1 MKELRQKMIRT
12 MELKQL
18 AKNTQKGYLQS
29 IKGLVGYYK
38 LSPDKITTTQ
48 IEDYF
53 LHLKQERN
61 YAKSSLSTAV
71 NGLKFFYRH
80 VVGDEKRME
89 TISYTKKPRN
99 LPVIISPEEVW
110 QILHTPKHM
119 KHRLMLMAA
128 YSAGLR
134 ASEVLALKEE
144 HIDSKRMLIRVEK
157 GKGGK
162 DRYTLLSKYFLSQ
175 LREYYRRY
183 RPKEWL
189 FPSSQRG
196 GRLSYE
202 TIRTMYEKARK
213 KAGVKRGKGVHTMR
227 HCFATHLLE
236 AGYDIRKIQLLLGH
250 RSLSSTIVYLHVSRQ
265 SLSVITSPLDLINPD
280 EVQKEANDDKTD

>member
-1 MKELRQKMIRT
+1 MKELRQKMIRV

-29 IKGLVGYYK
+29 VKGLVRYYK
-38 LSPDKITTTQ
+38 LSPDKITSTQ

-53 LHLKQERN
+53 LYLKQEKN
-61 YAKSSLSTAV
+61 YAISSLSTAV
-71 NGLKFFYRH
+71 NGLKFFYRY
-80 VVGDEKRME
+80 VVGDETPMK
-89 TISYTKKPRN
+89 TIYYTKKPRN

-110 QILHTPKHM
+110 QIVHTPKHM

-134 ASEVLALKEE
+134 ASEVLSLKEE

-157 GKGGK
+157 GKGNK
-162 DRYTLLSKYFLSQ
+162 DRYTLLSKYFLFQ

-189 FPSSQRG
+189 FPSSQKG

-202 TIRTMYEKARK
+202 SLRTMYEKARK
-213 KAGVKRGKGVHTMR
+213 KAGVKRGQGVHTMR

-280 EVQKEANDDKTD
+280 DAQKEVDDDKTD

>member
-1 MKELRQKMIRT
+1 V
-12 MELKQL
+12 
-18 AKNTQKGYLQS
+18 S
-29 IKGLVGYYK
+29 
-38 LSPDKITTTQ
+38 
-48 IEDYF
+48 
-53 LHLKQERN
+53 
-61 YAKSSLSTAV
+61 
-71 NGLKFFYRH
+71 GLKFFYRH
-80 VVGDEKRME
+80 VVGDVKRMK
-89 TISYTKKPRN
+89 TISYVRRPKH

-110 QILHTPKHM
+110 QIIHTPSHM

-134 ASEVLALKEE
+134 ASEILALKEE

-157 GKGGK
+157 GKGRK
-162 DRYTLLSKYFLSQ
+162 DRYTLLSEYFLLH
-175 LREYYRRY
+175 LRDYYRRY
-183 RPKEWL
+183 HPEEWL
-189 FPSSQRG
+189 FPSSHK

-202 TIRTMYEKARK
+202 SLRTMYEKARK
-213 KAGVKRGKGVHTMR
+213 KAGVKRGHGIHTLR

-280 EVQKEANDDKTD
+280 NTKKEADDDKTG